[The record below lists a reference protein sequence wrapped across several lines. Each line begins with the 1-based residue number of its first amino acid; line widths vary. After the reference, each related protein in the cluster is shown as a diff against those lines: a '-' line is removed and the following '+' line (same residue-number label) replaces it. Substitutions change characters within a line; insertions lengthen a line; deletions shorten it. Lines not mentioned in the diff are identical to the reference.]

1 MVGLA
6 AKSAKMEKMF
16 SKVVQVTVRCR
27 DCDERKAH
35 TRVAIELQASKS
47 GVHKRDLV
55 VRLTDDTDPYFLFNL
70 TLCQEDFQS
79 LKVQQGLLIEFT
91 SFPEKLIELLH
102 RCQSEQSSS
111 HPRFQLL
118 LSCDSASL
126 DGPAH
131 LSVMET
137 NSFKHI
143 NHLSLRLDPGSD
155 KLVKDYLAVCLSSLK
170 AEKEALEVKL
180 QKSQDDLIR
189 QLNYA
194 QQALSEK
201 SQELEHQRSEWTLQ
215 SSTLSSR
222 HADELRSEREKTA
235 ELQNRLQQQTQQL
248 RQDLESA
255 HQRSS
260 RQMQSRLAELETSCG
275 ELTDRKYK
283 NEAVLRDLESKLAGV
298 EEECQRAKQ
307 QAASL
312 RRENGSL
319 DAALRDKERLA
330 NRLQTRVAVL
340 EQKVKDEEALVS
352 RTEEALKATR
362 QQKESVQENA
372 QSKEVQ
378 LRNLEAQ
385 GKILSE
391 DVKKGNEIIRKFQ
404 CELQVQL
411 DKLKMRDL
419 ALLAQEKELERAQN
433 EARDAHQRLGAKDEQ
448 VAYNRDAVDAT
459 RVFVSVC
466 LVAMFVSLCVCVF
479 CAPTSL
485 CVFVCVCVVT
495 IYIYFFCARAD
506 VCVNVYVCVW
516 LFLCVFLCLC
526 AHASVFVCVCV
537 CQIVELKEK
546 LESSVQKLT
555 ETKGVLQKNEN
566 VISRLNKQL
575 NEKQLSGKFAAPS
588 ENTLAA
594 ALTSAGPRQ
603 AHFYPHATIAAVT
616 PDIIHKHAMS
626 DSAGLD
632 AKYFKRRD
640 DAVPVYALPDA
651 LVPREC
657 PPQRTKAPVASAY
670 FTD

>member
-391 DVKKGNEIIRKFQ
+391 DVKK
-404 CELQVQL
+404 
-411 DKLKMRDL
+411 
-419 ALLAQEKELERAQN
+419 
-433 EARDAHQRLGAKDEQ
+433 
-448 VAYNRDAVDAT
+448 
-459 RVFVSVC
+459 
-466 LVAMFVSLCVCVF
+466 
-479 CAPTSL
+479 
-485 CVFVCVCVVT
+485 FVC
-495 IYIYFFCARAD
+495 FC
-506 VCVNVYVCVW
+506 
-516 LFLCVFLCLC
+516 
-526 AHASVFVCVCV
+526 
-537 CQIVELKEK
+537 IVELKEK

-651 LVPREC
+651 LVPRGNVTLSC
-657 PPQRTKAPVASAY
+657 QAATSHAVTSHNHHHPPPPPPPPPHHAGTCHDHLAQFDFESLIPVFPCQSAHLNAPKLLWHQRTSPIKHAHTYTHTHTRTLVFICTPHRSGCPFLFVLVIVSLINQLPMVVMNCTYDASY
-670 FTD
+670 CHNGVKKQQG

>member
-35 TRVAIELQASKS
+35 IRVTVELQASKS

-102 RCQSEQSSS
+102 QCQSEQSSS

-143 NHLSLRLDPGSD
+143 NHLSLRLAPGSD
-155 KLVKDYLAVCLSSLK
+155 KLVKNYLAVCLSSLK

-180 QKSQDDLIR
+180 QKTRDDLIR
-189 QLNYA
+189 QLNCA

-222 HADELRSEREKTA
+222 HADELRSEREKTT

-448 VAYNRDAVDAT
+448 
-459 RVFVSVC
+459 
-466 LVAMFVSLCVCVF
+466 
-479 CAPTSL
+479 
-485 CVFVCVCVVT
+485 
-495 IYIYFFCARAD
+495 
-506 VCVNVYVCVW
+506 
-516 LFLCVFLCLC
+516 
-526 AHASVFVCVCV
+526 
-537 CQIVELKEK
+537 IVELKEK

-566 VISRLNKQL
+566 VISWLNKQL
-575 NEKQLSGKFAAPS
+575 NEKQLSEKFAEPL

-616 PDIIHKHAMS
+616 PDIVHKHAMS

-640 DAVPVYALPDA
+640 DSVPVYALPDA

>member
-35 TRVAIELQASKS
+35 IRVTVELQASKS

-70 TLCQEDFQS
+70 TLCQEDFQ
-79 LKVQQGLLIEFT
+79 
-91 SFPEKLIELLH
+91 
-102 RCQSEQSSS
+102 
-111 HPRFQLL
+111 RFQLL

-143 NHLSLRLDPGSD
+143 NHLSLRLAPGSD
-155 KLVKDYLAVCLSSLK
+155 KLVKNYLAVCLSSLK

-180 QKSQDDLIR
+180 QKTRDDLIR
-189 QLNYA
+189 QLNCA

-222 HADELRSEREKTA
+222 HADELRSEREKTT

-448 VAYNRDAVDAT
+448 
-459 RVFVSVC
+459 
-466 LVAMFVSLCVCVF
+466 
-479 CAPTSL
+479 
-485 CVFVCVCVVT
+485 
-495 IYIYFFCARAD
+495 
-506 VCVNVYVCVW
+506 
-516 LFLCVFLCLC
+516 
-526 AHASVFVCVCV
+526 
-537 CQIVELKEK
+537 IVELKEK

-566 VISRLNKQL
+566 VISWLNKQL
-575 NEKQLSGKFAAPS
+575 NEKQLSEKFAEPL

-594 ALTSAGPRQ
+594 ALTSAGPRVSESVSSSLSLGRTFSFVVFIFQQ

-616 PDIIHKHAMS
+616 PDIVHKHAMS

-640 DAVPVYALPDA
+640 DSVPVYALPDA